1 MSHEFFSRQNNFQIY
16 THAIIMVNL
25 FTGGL
30 AAGFKFLYV
39 ITTSKASLAIALML
53 WHHAVYCNGAF
64 RFRYIVRAMPFLAWE
79 LRACLNPR
87 RWLIW
92 LAQMVYHKDRLPLP
106 AGAGADFLLRRDGH
120 TIVDFF
126 KTLLRNGIPPPAI
139 A

>member
-1 MSHEFFSRQNNFQIY
+1 M
-16 THAIIMVNL
+16 HAIIMLNL
-25 FTGGL
+25 FAGSV

-39 ITTSKASLAIALML
+39 ITMSKVSFAIALML

-64 RFRYIVRAMPFLAWE
+64 RFRHIARAVPFLAWE
-79 LRACLNPR
+79 LREGLDPC

-92 LAQMVYHKDRLPLP
+92 LAQLIHHNDRLLLP
-106 AGAGADFLLRRDGH
+106 ACSGADFLLRRDGH

-126 KTLLRNGIPPPAI
+126 KKLSRSGISPPAI

>member
-1 MSHEFFSRQNNFQIY
+1 NLQIY
-16 THAIIMVNL
+16 THTIIMINL

-39 ITTSKASLAIALML
+39 ITMSKVSLAIALML
-53 WHHAVYCNGAF
+53 WHQAVYCNGAF
-64 RFRYIVRAMPFLAWE
+64 RFRHIARAVPFLAWE

-92 LAQMVYHKDRLPLP
+92 LAQLVHHKDRLLLP
-106 AGAGADFLLRRDGH
+106 AGSSADFLLRRDGH

-126 KTLLRNGIPPPAI
+126 KKLSRSGISPPAI